1 MIILFWLSLGCEGIL
16 RIDGIERGKMKR
28 SIEYETDKY
37 NVLDV
42 KEFSE
47 YKGSYRMIQYDSGVY
62 GLQKLSDGH
71 WETVLVSPIMDKIE
85 KLGSYDLEFGVYTGH
100 MAVMDIFNSIQEADK
115 SFNGGYWELR
125 LYLSEFGEENFTE
138 IITRGDGETLLGQ
151 VKELFELEREQR
163 LHYIENYPKV
173 QILIYSCI
181 ILVLLLIIISISIYG
196 GSV

>member
-1 MIILFWLSLGCEGIL
+1 MIILFWLRIGCEEIL
-16 RIDGIERGKMKR
+16 VADGIEGIMKQT
-28 SIEYETDKY
+28 IEYEYDKY
-37 NVLDV
+37 HVINER
-42 KEFSE
+42 EFSE
-47 YKGSYRMIQYDSGVY
+47 YKGKYRIIQYDTGFY
-62 GLQKLSDGH
+62 GLQKSEDGT
-71 WETVLVSPIMDKIE
+71 WVTVLVSPLKDKIQ
-85 KLGSYDLEFGVYTGH
+85 KWDDDIEFGIYTGR

-151 VKELFELEREQR
+151 VKDLFELEEKQR

-181 ILVLLLIIISISIYG
+181 ILVLLLIIIIISVYG
-196 GSV
+196 GLV

>member
-1 MIILFWLSLGCEGIL
+1 
-16 RIDGIERGKMKR
+16 MKR

-42 KEFSE
+42 REFSE

-85 KLGSYDLEFGVYTGH
+85 KLGQQELEFGVYTGRL
-100 MAVMDIFNSIQEADK
+100 AVMDIFNSIQEADK

-138 IITRGDGETLLGQ
+138 IITKSDGETLLGQ

-163 LHYIENYPKV
+163 LQYIESYPRV
-173 QILIYSCI
+173 QILVCTCI
-181 ILVLLLIIISISIYG
+181 ILILLLIIISISVYG
-196 GSV
+196 VLV